1 MAAAR
6 TFGCRPSDLWPPR
19 RLPRL
24 RALALDMTVFRAR
37 QKYVAALL
45 ERARNAGGPLD
56 ELAAAVRLTALG

>member
-1 MAAAR
+1 
-6 TFGCRPSDLWPPR
+6 LWPPR